1 MKQHITPPHYVLTLV
16 IQLSMLLLVI
26 FAASKQVMAQEEM
39 CYTSSDYPNGQWMSG
54 NSTNCNESDNKP
66 YYLSIVVNVIRR
78 SDGSYDRTLSEV
90 YEALDLLQTPFE
102 THNIYFRLKCLK
114 YIDDD
119 DLYNQS
125 NQSAVY
131 CVDGLSSCPYP
142 NFADLFD
149 EEALTIFVYPKGTPN
164 GFGGGFGFSSGIPG
178 NGLLVKGIWRSTTY
192 DINGNLISEEFI
204 NVFTSSI
211 LAHETG
217 HCLGLFHT
225 FHGLCGESG
234 CVETITPETDPENP
248 CECGDFVNDTSAD
261 PGLSDGIIDDE
272 TCELVTLLGCLEVIP
287 PGYDPLIDNIM
298 SYVGPTCAESF
309 TNGQSFRM
317 KEYINNATVVQNY
330 VLPNSE
336 VNTSL
341 IKNWFAE
348 QILPAGTTIWTHQ
361 INILGK
367 ITVPSGATLHIR
379 EASVY
384 FEDLS
389 SGIVVQKGGVL
400 LIDDNSIL
408 KGNICNNSI
417 WNGILIEG
425 DANQP
430 IPASNYT
437 AGMVFEHHGI
447 ARLQSNVTIENA
459 RTGIQVGDF
468 IEFGGSGD
476 NNTYGGGALFIED
489 TNFNNNSVGVY
500 LLSQYAGE
508 NMLARF
514 KNCTFNF
521 SDPFPG
527 IHRLSGIGYAGV
539 YTVRP
544 FVVSGC
550 RFQNTN
556 PSGFFAEERGSGII
570 SNRYGGW
577 VIPSLS
583 GTPTVFS
590 NLYKGIDAY
599 ATGSLQSGLFVTG
612 NLFEKVTKGVTLN
625 GNTVSVI
632 SHNAFTKLDK
642 DSYAVYAIGTRGIV
656 ADNNTVTVSVPPGIT
671 YEKPFGI
678 AVRNSGI
685 AGALVVNNTFEADD
699 PMQTGYQRFRAA
711 TQAEG
716 AVNPNVLID
725 CNNFTALSDYDIR
738 IFDSLDFN
746 DQGGCITLDD
756 EINPTANNWHNPAII
771 SGTQHIFYDNATE
784 TLDVTY
790 KTGHEPT
797 EVSAN
802 VGTFDCSDDEN
813 DCESFIFEGGEI
825 GERIAYLQDRMNQS
839 VTEKEYEQY
848 YTELMRTYLQ
858 NNLLTDAKTETE
870 ARNDNEGLKI
880 LIATYTDERNL
891 DLADSLLQTLPL
903 QTQEDADF
911 YNFFSAYLYELWN
924 NADLMPFEGKALSP
938 AALQIQYMAN
948 NELSASNVSL
958 FAQAAIASL
967 YNTNFS
973 RMPVDKLKT
982 KVEPLKLTQSIQISP
997 NPAQNN
1003 LSLFINGDEQQGII
1017 RIYTIAGFL
1026 VNSVQTNN
1034 GYVSLNTSTFANG
1047 VYICEFVGGNGSK
1060 SIGKFVILR

>member
-1 MKQHITPPHYVLTLV
+1 M
-16 IQLSMLLLVI
+16 
-26 FAASKQVMAQEEM
+26 MAQEEM

-142 NFADLFD
+142 NFSDLFD

-164 GFGGGFGFSSGIPG
+164 EFGGGFGFSSGIPG

-248 CECGDFVNDTSAD
+248 CECGDFVTDTSAD
-261 PGLSDGIIDDE
+261 PGLSDGTIDDE
-272 TCELVTLLGCLEVIP
+272 TCELITLLGCLEVIP

-348 QILPAGTTIWTHQ
+348 QILPAGTTNWTHQ

-417 WNGILIEG
+417 WNGILLEG
-425 DANQP
+425 DANEP
-430 IPASNYT
+430 IPSSEYT
-437 AGMVFEHHGI
+437 SGMVFEHHGI

-500 LLSQYAGE
+500 LLSQYAGD
-508 NMLARF
+508 NLLARF

-521 SDPFPG
+521 NAPFPG
-527 IHRLSGIGYAGV
+527 THRLPGIGYAGI
-539 YTVRP
+539 YTIRP

-550 RFQNTN
+550 IFQNTD

-577 VIPSLS
+577 VVPSLS
-583 GTPTVFS
+583 GTPTVFGD
-590 NLYKGIDAY
+590 LYKGIDAY

-612 NLFEKVTKGVTLN
+612 NLFERVTKGITLN

-632 SHNAFTKLDK
+632 SHNDFTKLDK

-685 AGALVVNNTFEADD
+685 AGALVINNTFEADD
-699 PMQTGYQRFRAA
+699 PMQTGTQRFRAA
-711 TQAEG
+711 TQTEG
-716 AVNPNVLID
+716 TINPNVLID
-725 CNNFTALSDYDIR
+725 CNNFTALSDFDIR
-738 IFDSLDFN
+738 IYGSPDFQ
-746 DQGGCITLDD
+746 DQGGCDPADLTL
-756 EINPTANNWHNPAII
+756 NPTVNNWHNIAAAP
-771 SGTQHIFYDNATE
+771 SGTNHILYDNATE
-784 TLDVTY
+784 TLEVTY
-790 KTGHEPT
+790 LPGHEPT

-802 VGTFDCSDDEN
+802 VGTDICNFDEN
-813 DCESFIFEGGEI
+813 DCESFVFEGWEME
-825 GERIAYLQDRMNQS
+825 ERIEFLQERMEQS
-839 VTEKEYEQY
+839 TSGYEYERF
-848 YTELMRTYLQ
+848 YTELMRAYLQ
-858 NNLLTDAKTETE
+858 NNMLTEAKAETQ
-870 ARNDNEGLKI
+870 ARNDTEGLKI
-880 LIATYTDERNL
+880 LIATYTDERKL
-891 DLADSLLQTLPL
+891 ALADSLLQTLPL
-903 QTQEDADF
+903 QTPEDADF
-911 YNFFSAYLYELWN
+911 YDFFSAYLYELWN
-924 NADLMPFEGKALSP
+924 NTDLMPYEGKALSP
-938 AALQIQYMAN
+938 AAMQIQNMAAN
-948 NELSASNVSL
+948 DNPNSRISL
-958 FAQAAIASL
+958 FAQAATATKQNSQ
-967 YNTNFS
+967 YHRTPADF
-973 RMPVDKLKT
+973 KT
-982 KVEPLKLTQSIQISP
+982 TLTANIVTKDALQIVP
-997 NPAQNN
+997 NPAQNEVFV
-1003 LSLFINGDEQQGII
+1003 SL
-1017 RIYTIAGFL
+1017 L
-1026 VNSVQTNN
+1026 TNN
-1034 GYVSLNTSTFANG
+1034 WEKISSLNVYSLTGKLLQTLPLNGHSTFKPVSINTQNLGNG
-1047 VYICEFVGGNGSK
+1047 LYICQLIAQS
-1060 SIGKFVILR
+1060 GKTLTGKLVVAR